1 MRLAAL
7 LFTIKALGFGLGI
20 YFVIHEIFVYF
31 TMEQISTGITIFSM
45 LFLLYLIYDLKLSQL
60 KHQEVLDKLEAD
72 RQADKKFQL

>member
-7 LFTIKALGFGLGI
+7 LFTIKALGFGLGV
-20 YFVIHEIFVYF
+20 YFAIHEIFVYF

-60 KHQEVLDKLEAD
+60 KHEEILNKMETRHNSEV
-72 RQADKKFQL
+72 